1 MGLLNP
7 VNVLNTYLIIIAQKI
22 KKEINQF
29 KFIFDNHN
37 IKITNTINYK
47 IYNNNPNNNVIS

>member
-1 MGLLNP
+1 MRLLNP

-47 IYNNNPNNNVIS
+47 NL

>member
-1 MGLLNP
+1 MELLNP
-7 VNVLNTYLIIIAQKI
+7 ANVLNTYLIIIAQKI